1 MDVRYLIYAW
11 GSSILFFIYLY
22 LSYQVILQRRKFHI
36 PYLTNE
42 DKAFIARFRAHAN
55 FAEYVPFTLI
65 LMGISI
71 ILQIHPLLLAIL
83 MIALIMARLGHAYGL
98 IKKEAKKQFKFRFFS
113 VATTFIVMGI
123 LAFFNIGKATIL
135 YASAI

>member
-1 MDVRYLIYAW
+1 MDIRYLIYAW

-22 LSYQVILQRRKFHI
+22 LSYLVIIQRRKYHVL
-36 PYLTNE
+36 YLTND

-71 ILQIHPLLLAIL
+71 ILKIPPLLLTVL
-83 MIALIMARLGHAYGL
+83 MFSLIIARLGHAYGL
-98 IKKEAKKQFKFRFFS
+98 IKKEAEKQFKPRIYS
-113 VATTFIVMGI
+113 VATTFIIIGI
-123 LAFFNIGKATIL
+123 LALFNIFKATIL
-135 YASAI
+135 YIAI

>member
-1 MDVRYLIYAW
+1 MDIRYLIYAW
-11 GSSILFFIYLY
+11 GSSILFFLYLY
-22 LSYQVILQRRKFHI
+22 LSYLVIIQRRKFHV
-36 PYLTNE
+36 PYLTND

-71 ILQIHPLLLAIL
+71 LLQIPTLLLIIL
-83 MIALIMARLGHAYGL
+83 MFSLIIARLGHAYGL

-113 VATTFIVMGI
+113 VATTFIIMGI
-123 LAFFNIGKATIL
+123 LALFNLSKATIL
-135 YASAI
+135 YIAV